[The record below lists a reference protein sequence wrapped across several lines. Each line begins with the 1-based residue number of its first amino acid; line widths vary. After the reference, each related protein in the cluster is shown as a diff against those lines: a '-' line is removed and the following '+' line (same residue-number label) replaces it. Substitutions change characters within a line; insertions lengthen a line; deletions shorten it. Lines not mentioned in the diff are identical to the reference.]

1 MIPSCDICNIVFS
14 KVSLF
19 INLIFVGSMY
29 SIKKICSFKISLVGS
44 EIKIISPNFNIIS
57 LSLFSLVSI
66 FVSIFVSSFVSSTFI
81 SSNSSTSAFVSSA
94 FVSSIIGATSDSSLK
109 IGLLSSM
116 SSFSSSK
123 LIGCDILYLL

>member
-66 FVSIFVSSFVSSTFI
+66 FVSIFVSSTFVPST
-81 SSNSSTSAFVSSA
+81 SA